1 MKSLILLSNVS
12 KMKTMKLWRL
22 DFGLWASH
30 LTLGKV
36 MKASLFSRLI
46 GALMMLAAFSLASC
60 SSDDEEFQTN
70 QLAGTWLR
78 VYDEGVVAEGYVKYT
93 FTPGVPSTSGDCDIY
108 VYDVF
113 TGDTTIHRGY
123 VLNDNRQLVIYEP
136 MYGGTPE
143 SQTWNIKKL
152 GSSTMSWERADR
164 SDIIYNFK
172 RAALQK

>member
-1 MKSLILLSNVS
+1 
-12 KMKTMKLWRL
+12 MKTMKLWRL
-22 DFGLWASH
+22 AFA
-30 LTLGKV
+30 
-36 MKASLFSRLI
+36 
-46 GALMMLAAFSLASC
+46 MLAAFSLASC

-108 VYDVF
+108 VYDEF

-152 GSSTMSWERADR
+152 GSSTMSLERADR

>member
-1 MKSLILLSNVS
+1 M
-12 KMKTMKLWRL
+12 MKTMKIWKLS
-22 DFGLWASH
+22 FGLWPSH
-30 LTLGKV
+30 LTLGKE
-36 MKASLFSRLI
+36 MHASLSSCLI

-60 SSDDEEFQTN
+60 SRDDEEFQTN

>member
-1 MKSLILLSNVS
+1 MFANGR
-12 KMKTMKLWRL
+12 T
-22 DFGLWASH
+22 
-30 LTLGKV
+30 
-36 MKASLFSRLI
+36 
-46 GALMMLAAFSLASC
+46 GAIYVIAFAMLAVLSLVSC

-113 TGDTTIHRGY
+113 AGDTTIHRGY
-123 VLNDNRQLVIYEP
+123 VLNDNHQLVIFEP

-143 SQTWNIKKL
+143 LETWNIKKL
-152 GSSTMSWERADR
+152 NSSTMSWERADR